1 MNTMK
6 FAMAVALAG
15 TVGAPIPAL
24 ACATCGCTLSSDWSS
39 QGLAPSGEGF
49 RFDLRFDYFNQ
60 DQLRSGTKKVDRS
73 SLEIPNEREIQQS
86 TYNRNYTLGFDY
98 SPSLNWGVNVQL
110 PYFNRYHTTIAE
122 GDTAISTSHTQ
133 SIGDVRVV
141 GRYLGLAADRSIG
154 VQLGFKFP
162 TGSIDNNF
170 IAGPQEGEPLDR
182 GLQPGTGTTDILLG
196 AFTFGTMAQD
206 WDWFAQGLLQQP
218 MNSRDGFRPG
228 TGFNA
233 NAGVRYVGIDK
244 VIPSIQV
251 NARWE
256 GRESG
261 ENADIANSGSTLVY
275 VSPGVNFTLTD
286 SLHGYLFAQLPVHQR
301 VNGLQIE
308 PRYTVTLGI
317 YYTM

>member
-1 MNTMK
+1 MK
-6 FAMAVALAG
+6 ARKLAIAVSLVAM
-15 TVGAPIPAL
+15 TGAPFSAL
-24 ACATCGCTLSSDWSS
+24 ACSTCGCTLSSDWSS

-49 RFDLRFDYFNQ
+49 RFDFRFDYFNQ

-73 SLEIPNEREIQQS
+73 SLEIPNDQEIQQS

-98 SPSLNWGVNVQL
+98 SPTQDWGVNVQL

-122 GDTAISTSHTQ
+122 GDTEVSTSHTQ

-141 GRYLGLAADRSIG
+141 GRYLGLAANRNVG
-154 VQLGFKFP
+154 VQLGFKLP
-162 TGSIDNNF
+162 TGSIDNDF
-170 IAGPQEGEPLDR
+170 ISGPQEGELLDR

-196 AFTFGTMAQD
+196 AFTFGTVAQD

-233 NAGVRYVGIDK
+233 NGGFRYVGIDK

-275 VSPGVNFTLTD
+275 ISPGVNFTVTNQ
-286 SLHGYLFAQLPVHQR
+286 LHAYVYGQVPVYQR

-308 PRYTVTLGI
+308 PRYTVTVGV